1 MTETNAAYSP
11 TMTMPVIL
19 LKPLLYIKS
28 NILLQLNKKVYLAY
42 MSKLALTVKNYTS
55 EELRSLLRKDE
66 KFQQAVRLYACYQ
79 VSLGKRPQE
88 LESIYETSFKSIC
101 NWVNR
106 LNEGGIEALIDKVK
120 PGRNNRLDATE
131 LQSVKAV
138 LLNKK
143 PDDYGYNSATWT
155 GPLLIELIKKEYQV
169 EYKKA
174 QIYNILK
181 KLGLTFQKGKG
192 IYPEAEDREEK
203 VNALKKTPGVKGS

>member
-1 MTETNAAYSP
+1 
-11 TMTMPVIL
+11 
-19 LKPLLYIKS
+19 
-28 NILLQLNKKVYLAY
+28 
-42 MSKLALTVKNYTS
+42 MSKIALRVKHYTS

-101 NWVNR
+101 NWVHR
-106 LNEGGIEALIDKVK
+106 LNQGGIEALVDKVK
-120 PGRNNRLDATE
+120 PGRNNRLGTE
-131 LQSVKAV
+131 DLQAVKTI
-138 LLNKK
+138 LLTKQ
-143 PDDYGYNSATWT
+143 PDEYGYNSATWT

-192 IYPEAEDREEK
+192 VYPEAEDREEK
-203 VNALKKTPGVKGS
+203 VNALKKTPGGKGS

>member
-1 MTETNAAYSP
+1 
-11 TMTMPVIL
+11 
-19 LKPLLYIKS
+19 
-28 NILLQLNKKVYLAY
+28 
-42 MSKLALTVKNYTS
+42 MSKNALIIKNYTS

-106 LNEGGIEALIDKVK
+106 LNEGGVEALIDKIK
-120 PGRNNRLDATE
+120 PGRNNRLDPDE
-131 LQSVKAV
+131 LQQIRSV
-138 LLNKK
+138 LLDKQPEN
-143 PDDYGYNSATWT
+143 YGYNSATWT
-155 GPLLIELIKKEYQV
+155 GPLLIEFIKKEYNV

-192 IYPEAEDREEK
+192 IYPEAEDRAEK
-203 VNALKKTPGVKGS
+203 VDALKKTPGIKGS

>member
-1 MTETNAAYSP
+1 MGKIA
-11 TMTMPVIL
+11 
-19 LKPLLYIKS
+19 LKI
-28 NILLQLNKKVYLAY
+28 
-42 MSKLALTVKNYTS
+42 KNYTS

-106 LNEGGIEALIDKVK
+106 LNAGGVEALIDKVK
-120 PGRNNRLDATE
+120 PGRNTRLGATD
-131 LQSVKAV
+131 LQSIKGV
-138 LLNKK
+138 LLNKQ
-143 PDDYGYNSATWT
+143 PDAYGFNSATWT
-155 GPLLIELIKKEYQV
+155 GPLLIEWIKQTYGV
-169 EYKKA
+169 TYKKA

-192 IYPEAEDREEK
+192 VYPEAEDREEK

>member
-1 MTETNAAYSP
+1 
-11 TMTMPVIL
+11 
-19 LKPLLYIKS
+19 
-28 NILLQLNKKVYLAY
+28 
-42 MSKLALTVKNYTS
+42 MSKNALIIKNYTS

-106 LNEGGIEALIDKVK
+106 LNEGGVEALIDKVK
-120 PGRNNRLDATE
+120 PGRNNRLGPDE
-131 LQSVKAV
+131 LQQIRSV
-138 LLNKK
+138 LLDKQPEN
-143 PDDYGYNSATWT
+143 YGYNSATWT
-155 GPLLIELIKKEYQV
+155 GPLLIEFIKKEYDV

-192 IYPEAEDREEK
+192 IYPEAEDRAEK
-203 VNALKKTPGVKGS
+203 VDALKKTPRVKGS

>member
-1 MTETNAAYSP
+1 
-11 TMTMPVIL
+11 
-19 LKPLLYIKS
+19 
-28 NILLQLNKKVYLAY
+28 
-42 MSKLALTVKNYTS
+42 MSKNALTIKHYTS

-106 LNEGGIEALIDKVK
+106 LNEGGVEALIDKVK
-120 PGRNNRLDATE
+120 PGRNKRLGVDE
-131 LQSVKAV
+131 LNAIKSLILTKQ
-138 LLNKK
+138 
-143 PDDYGYNSATWT
+143 PDEYGYNSATWT
-155 GPLLIELIKKEYQV
+155 GPLLIDFIKREYHV

-181 KLGLTFQKGKG
+181 KMGLTFQKGKG
-192 IYPEAEDREEK
+192 VYPEAEDRAEK
-203 VNALKKTPGVKGS
+203 VDVLKKTSGITGS